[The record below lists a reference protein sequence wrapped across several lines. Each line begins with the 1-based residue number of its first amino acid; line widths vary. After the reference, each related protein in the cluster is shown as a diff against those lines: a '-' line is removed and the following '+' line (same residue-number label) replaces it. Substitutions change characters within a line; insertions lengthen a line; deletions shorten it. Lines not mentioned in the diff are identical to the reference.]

1 MLCLFKSNDTR
12 LQIMYMGAIMSIAI
26 DILNKEKE
34 AIQLSLKTEN
44 HDEFFRIKQF
54 EMINEIETAIKWL
67 KFVEAYKL
75 DKPNKY
81 DVEVLPCIENSGVSY
96 RMMIDMETDDPAW
109 WREYILPSQEEGN
122 VITGGDI
129 ILIRK

>member
-1 MLCLFKSNDTR
+1 MLCLFKSNDIG
-12 LQIMYMGAIMSIAI
+12 LQIMYVGAIMSIAI
-26 DILNKEKE
+26 NILNKEKE

-44 HDEFFRIKQF
+44 NNESARLEQF
-54 EMINEIETAIKWL
+54 EMINEIETSIKWL
-67 KFVEAYKL
+67 KFVEEYKL

-96 RMMIDMETDDPAW
+96 RLMIDMETDDPAW
-109 WREYILPSQEEGN
+109 WREHILPCQQECN
-122 VITGGDI
+122 KITGGDI